1 MQVRIL
7 PTVPNFKEQKMKSY
21 PSIPRKVN
29 FKLKYI
35 AFDKLDGSNIR
46 AEWSKKKGFY
56 KFGSRTQLL
65 SEQQV
70 ALYPSIE
77 LIKEKYEENVTRMFN
92 NMGHDRGICFF
103 EYFGPNSFAGS
114 HTDPVQNMNAV
125 LIDINPYKKGIIEAE
140 EFLEV
145 TQGME
150 VPDVLHTGILDEE
163 FVDSVKD
170 GTLEGMTLEGVV
182 VKAIGKKHN
191 AMAKIKSRIW
201 LDKLKEYCNNDPQL
215 FNRLK

>member
-1 MQVRIL
+1 
-7 PTVPNFKEQKMKSY
+7 MKSY

-29 FKLKYI
+29 FELKYI

-65 SEQQV
+65 SEQQT
-70 ALYPSIE
+70 ALYPSID
-77 LIKEKYEENVTRMFN
+77 LIKDKYENDVATMFK
-92 NMGHDRGICFF
+92 NMGQDRGICFF

-114 HTDPVQNMNAV
+114 HSDPVEDMDAV
-125 LIDINPYKKGIIEAE
+125 LIDVNPYKRGIIPAE

-145 TQGME
+145 TQGMH
-150 VPDVLHTGILDEE
+150 VPDVLHRGILDWD

-170 GTLEGMTLEGVV
+170 STLPGMTLEGVV

-191 AMAKIKSRIW
+191 AMAKIKSRKW
-201 LDKLKEYCNNDPQL
+201 LDMLKDYCDNDPKL

>member
-1 MQVRIL
+1 
-7 PTVPNFKEQKMKSY
+7 MKTY
-21 PSIPRKVN
+21 PSIPRRVN

-46 AEWSKKKGFY
+46 AEWNNKKGFY

-65 SEQQV
+65 SEQQTL
-70 ALYPSIE
+70 LYPSIE
-77 LIKEKYEENVTRMFN
+77 LIREKYEEEISRMFR

-103 EYFGPNSFAGS
+103 EYFGPNSFAGFHEDS
-114 HTDPVQNMNAV
+114 PKDMDAV
-125 LIDINPYKKGIIEAE
+125 LIDVNPYKKGILEAE

-145 TQGME
+145 TEGME
-150 VPDVLHTGILDEE
+150 IPTVLHRGSLDEA

-170 GTLEGMTLEGVV
+170 GTLSGMTLEGVV

-191 AMAKIKSRIW
+191 AMAKIKSRKW
-201 LDKLKEYCNNDPQL
+201 LDMLKEYCNNDPKL